1 MTKTTPTVAPAALSG
16 NYKHPPLKP
25 NAFCIEQLTPVELE
39 DYDTKGSTLT
49 TAALG
54 AAIGMSATVER
65 VRWQSEHLRIF
76 GVVAS
81 HDIRVGIKNTW
92 QEQKNKVPGV
102 LGAATTAL
110 SSGVAA
116 AVAAIP
122 LGIGS
127 TTVNLIA
134 AGKNGVSDAAAW
146 ALRQSYD
153 IFGSGTSK
161 SLAQSGPNDQGFTV
175 KAIWNV
181 AGGQEI
187 LMRKGL
193 LTLMKMAYPRAYSIN
208 QEAGVA
214 TLFAQVDK
222 SASGVSGDELEK
234 AQSAA
239 TLAQADLDE
248 VLERGTEKQKTDAT
262 TKRDEAN
269 AKLEQLKASDAYSQ
283 SNKADDNSAMSYVR
297 NMFGQRLAKWP
308 TPVKLTIG
316 QYVHVRPLV
325 ITNVDIKA
333 SPTMFVSPTG
343 RHMPTWV
350 SANIAFNFWMT
361 PKTTENWLEY
371 FGTQMFGIKSEIKPA
386 T

>member
-1 MTKTTPTVAPAALSG
+1 M
-16 NYKHPPLKP
+16 
-25 NAFCIEQLTPVELE
+25 
-39 DYDTKGSTLT
+39 
-49 TAALG
+49 
-54 AAIGMSATVER
+54 
-65 VRWQSEHLRIF
+65 
-76 GVVAS
+76 
-81 HDIRVGIKNTW
+81 
-92 QEQKNKVPGV
+92 
-102 LGAATTAL
+102 

-116 AVAAIP
+116 AAAAIP

-127 TTVNLIA
+127 ATVNLIA

-175 KAIWNV
+175 KAVWNV
-181 AGGQEI
+181 AGGQEM

-193 LTLMKMAYPRAYSIN
+193 LTLMKMAYPRAYSMQ
-208 QEAGVA
+208 QEAGLGA
-214 TLFAQVDK
+214 LYAAVDK
-222 SASGVSGDELEK
+222 SASAVDESP
-234 AQSAA
+234 AQQKL
-239 TLAQADLDE
+239 TNAQADLNELPDPS
-248 VLERGTEKQKTDAT
+248 TDAGQ
-262 TKRDEAN
+262 TKDAIKKRTDA
-269 AKLEQLKASDAYSQ
+269 EQKVKDAQNKVNQAKASNQYAN
-283 SNKADDNSAMSYVR
+283 SNKADDNEAMSYIR

-316 QYVHVRPLV
+316 QYIHVRPLV

-371 FGTQMFGIKSEIKPA
+371 FGAQMFGIKSEIAPTA
-386 T
+386 